1 MAKQP
6 ESNPWP
12 GFVDAL
18 STTLLVFVFLVVVLI
33 LVVTALSVQVGF
45 DIAKAVIETQK
56 QAAGKKDDLQSGQQ
70 ATVDAE
76 IEKEIVSEATDVVL
90 ESQVEA
96 EVKEKLIRIK
106 YQDFSSRLTED
117 AKKDFESWIDE
128 KYDEIKEK
136 PVFIISL
143 LTQKGVAK
151 TVAYEIAFNRI
162 TQIRKIL
169 VDKGLPS
176 ENIKVRLDDSG
187 PEDQRNEVIIKVLE
201 EWP

>member
-45 DIAKAVIETQK
+45 DIAKAVLETQK
-56 QAAGKKDDLQSGQQ
+56 QAAGKMDALESGQQ
-70 ATVDAE
+70 ATVDSD
-76 IEKEIVSEATDVVL
+76 IEKEIVSEATEVEL
-90 ESQVEA
+90 ESQVDTVVEN
-96 EVKEKLIRIK
+96 KLIRIK
-106 YQDFSSRLTED
+106 YQDFSSRLTEE
-117 AKKDFESWIDE
+117 AKTEFEAWIDE
-128 KYDEIKEK
+128 EFENIKEK

-143 LTQKGVAK
+143 LTHKGVAK
-151 TVAYEIAFNRI
+151 TVAYEVAFNRI

-169 VDKGLPS
+169 VDRGLPT

-187 PEDQRNEVIIKVLE
+187 PDGQRNEVIIKIKSE
-201 EWP
+201 

>member
-45 DIAKAVIETQK
+45 DIAKAVLETQK
-56 QAAGKKDDLQSGQQ
+56 QAAGKMDALESGQQ
-70 ATVDAE
+70 ATVDSD
-76 IEKEIVSEATDVVL
+76 IEKEIVSEVTEVKL
-90 ESQVEA
+90 ESQVDTVVEN
-96 EVKEKLIRIK
+96 KLIRIK
-106 YQDFSSRLTED
+106 YQDFSSRLTEE
-117 AKKDFESWIDE
+117 AKTEFETWIDE
-128 KYDEIKEK
+128 EFENIKEK

-143 LTQKGVAK
+143 LTHKGVAK
-151 TVAYEIAFNRI
+151 TVAYEVAFNRI

-169 VDKGLPS
+169 VDRGLPT

-187 PEDQRNEVIIKVLE
+187 PDDQRNEVIIKIKSE
-201 EWP
+201 